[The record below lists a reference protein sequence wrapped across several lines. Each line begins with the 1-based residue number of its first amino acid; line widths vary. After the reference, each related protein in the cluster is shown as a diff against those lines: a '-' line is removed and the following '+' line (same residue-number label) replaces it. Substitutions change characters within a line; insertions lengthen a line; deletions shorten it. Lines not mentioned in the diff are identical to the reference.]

1 MPQSRRLKIILE
13 AAVLAAVG
21 CGKAEPPAP
30 PPLAPVAFQVTA
42 VDVGRGVN
50 TDKSILGPTLL
61 FAPLDTVY
69 ASIAMV
75 GPAREVK
82 LRARFIFETGQ
93 LLHEFV
99 EPVTTSGPAHAE
111 FHLWRAA
118 GWPEG
123 RYRVE
128 VFVDT
133 LPVGY
138 REYEVKK

>member
-1 MPQSRRLKIILE
+1 MPRYRRLMICLG
-13 AAVLAAVG
+13 AAFVGLAG
-21 CGKAEPPAP
+21 CRKAEPPP
-30 PPLAPVAFQVTA
+30 PPPPPAPFQVTG

-50 TDKSILGPTLL
+50 PDKSILGPTLM

-69 ASIAMV
+69 ASVATAGIA
-75 GPAREVK
+75 RDVK

-99 EPVTTSGPAHAE
+99 EPVTANGPAHAE

-128 VFVDT
+128 VFIDT
-133 LPVGY
+133 LPAGY
-138 REYEVKK
+138 RQYEVRK